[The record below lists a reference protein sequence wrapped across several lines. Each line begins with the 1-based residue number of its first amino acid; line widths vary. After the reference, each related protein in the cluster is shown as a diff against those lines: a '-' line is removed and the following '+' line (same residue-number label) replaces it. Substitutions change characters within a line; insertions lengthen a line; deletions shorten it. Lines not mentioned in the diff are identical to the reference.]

1 MNKLANYIR
10 CIRLQKG
17 LSQENM
23 AYDLNISITAYSKI
37 ERGLTNISFSRLEQI
52 ALCLGVTMTSLIDY
66 YENGNNNQII
76 VTNEKTNSSYVSI
89 SEYNESTL
97 SFIQSRI
104 NDLEENMKTLRQ
116 AIIDV
121 RSFLQRMDK

>member
-76 VTNEKTNSSYVSI
+76 ITNEKTNSSYVSI

-116 AIIDV
+116 AIIDM